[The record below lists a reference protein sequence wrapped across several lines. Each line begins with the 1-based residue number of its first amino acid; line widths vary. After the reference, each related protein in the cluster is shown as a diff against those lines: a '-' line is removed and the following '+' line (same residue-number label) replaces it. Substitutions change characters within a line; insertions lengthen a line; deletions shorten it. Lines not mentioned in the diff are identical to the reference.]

1 MAKHSKL
8 TYTLLAIAL
17 CSLTTACEKPLLEDE
32 EEYKETEAPK
42 GDMVRITFR
51 NFKTNQKSFS
61 QMQDNSSER
70 EALQSRASEA
80 TPITEL
86 CKRINF
92 ALFNYETG
100 EKIKTLN
107 QTTDDESFGKITMN
121 LTKGKY
127 AVLVVAHNGD
137 GNATLSNPEKVT
149 FKDNKI
155 TDTFYYYKVID
166 VEEDSNFDMTMKR
179 IVAKFRLVV
188 KDPTPED
195 VKTMKFYYT
204 GGSSTFNALTGYGCV
219 NSKQTELRSVKE
231 SAYTEESYYDIYTFP
246 HDPEESKKLK
256 VDISALSSAS
266 SSSAL
271 FSKTISNVA
280 ISQNKFICYKGYF
293 FSADPD
299 NSHEF
304 TLSTTDE
311 WQYEENEY

>member
-1 MAKHSKL
+1 M
-8 TYTLLAIAL
+8 LAIAL

-61 QMQDNSSER
+61 QTQDNSSKR

-92 ALFNYETG
+92 ALFDYETG

-155 TDTFYYYKVID
+155 TDTFNYYKVID
-166 VEEDSNFDMTMKR
+166 VEEDRNFDMTMKR
-179 IVAKFRLVV
+179 VVAKLAHPINQG
-188 KDPTPED
+188 D
-195 VKTMKFYYT
+195 
-204 GGSSTFNALTGYGCV
+204 
-219 NSKQTELRSVKE
+219 
-231 SAYTEESYYDIYTFP
+231 
-246 HDPEESKKLK
+246 
-256 VDISALSSAS
+256 
-266 SSSAL
+266 
-271 FSKTISNVA
+271 
-280 ISQNKFICYKGYF
+280 
-293 FSADPD
+293 
-299 NSHEF
+299 
-304 TLSTTDE
+304 
-311 WQYEENEY
+311 